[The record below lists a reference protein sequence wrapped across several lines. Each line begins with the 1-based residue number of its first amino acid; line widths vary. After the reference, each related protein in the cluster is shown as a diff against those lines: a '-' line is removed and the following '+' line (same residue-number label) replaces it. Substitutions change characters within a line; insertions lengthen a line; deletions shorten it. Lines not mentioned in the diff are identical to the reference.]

1 MTNFLLIYLLLSF
14 ILFYLS
20 AKISYKL
27 NLLDLPSERKIHK
40 KPTVYTGGITLSIIF
55 LFVIQIL
62 DIFDPKLALIISI
75 SFLISI
81 VGIVDDKYH
90 LNTGG
95 KLSLQII
102 PIFYLIVFENFSLNN
117 IGNYNYFYLDLGTF
131 ALPFTLLS
139 VLFLTNAFNYFDG
152 LDGTLSFSI
161 ISVLF
166 ILYFL
171 SDNQH
176 FNLFLLFL
184 VFPIGIFLCF
194 NFSIFKLPKIF
205 LGDSG
210 SLLLGFIV
218 SFLLIYMANQK
229 IVHPILLA
237 WSVVIFVYEFLSIN
251 LIRLKDNRR
260 LFKAGQDH
268 LHHIL
273 FKKYKSVF
281 IANILIFLS
290 NIILFFLGYISFIIF
305 NFLLTNFIYI
315 LFCNFFCIKNKTLEF
330 QGFQKFFLK

>member
-102 PIFYLIVFENFSLNN
+102 PIFI
-117 IGNYNYFYLDLGTF
+117 
-131 ALPFTLLS
+131 
-139 VLFLTNAFNYFDG
+139 
-152 LDGTLSFSI
+152 
-161 ISVLF
+161 
-166 ILYFL
+166 
-171 SDNQH
+171 
-176 FNLFLLFL
+176 
-184 VFPIGIFLCF
+184 
-194 NFSIFKLPKIF
+194 
-205 LGDSG
+205 
-210 SLLLGFIV
+210 
-218 SFLLIYMANQK
+218 
-229 IVHPILLA
+229 
-237 WSVVIFVYEFLSIN
+237 
-251 LIRLKDNRR
+251 
-260 LFKAGQDH
+260 
-268 LHHIL
+268 
-273 FKKYKSVF
+273 
-281 IANILIFLS
+281 
-290 NIILFFLGYISFIIF
+290 
-305 NFLLTNFIYI
+305 
-315 LFCNFFCIKNKTLEF
+315 
-330 QGFQKFFLK
+330 

>member
-1 MTNFLLIYLLLSF
+1 MIFFFLIYFLLSF

-27 NLLDLPSERKIHK
+27 KLLDLPDNRKIHRE
-40 KPTVYTGGITLSIIF
+40 PTVYTGGITLSFILIF
-55 LFVIQIL
+55 AIQIL
-62 DIFDPKLALIISI
+62 DIIDPNLALIISI

-81 VGIVDDKYH
+81 VGVVDDKYH

-102 PIFYLIVFENFSLNN
+102 PIFYLIVFENFSLST
-117 IGNYNYFYLDLGTF
+117 IGYYNYFNLDLGTF

-152 LDGTLSFSI
+152 LDGTLGFSV
-161 ISVLF
+161 ISVFCILF
-166 ILYFL
+166 FL
-171 SDNQH
+171 SPNQN
-176 FNLFLLFL
+176 FNLFLTILIL
-184 VFPIGIFLCF
+184 PISIFLCF
-194 NFSIFKLPKIF
+194 NFSIFNLPKIF

-218 SFLLIYMANQK
+218 SFLLIYIANQK
-229 IVHPILLA
+229 IIHPILLA
-237 WSVVIFVYEFLSIN
+237 WSVVIFVYEFLSVN
-251 LIRLKDNRR
+251 LIRLKKSQS

-273 FKKYKSVF
+273 LKKNKSIF
-281 IANILIFLS
+281 ITNGLIFLF
-290 NIILFFLGYISFIIF
+290 NLFLFCFGYFSFVIFNPFISFILFIF
-305 NFLLTNFIYI
+305 
-315 LFCNFFCIKNKTLEF
+315 LFTI
-330 QGFQKFFLK
+330 FFLIREKFSRT